1 MYHVELYARVR
12 RSVMVEGMS
21 LREASRV
28 FGRHRDTVRKML
40 AWSAPPGYRRQDPP
54 RRPNPSTSSGCALHR
69 GD

>member
-12 RSVMVEGMS
+12 LACMVEGMS

-40 AWSAPPGYRRQDPP
+40 AYSAPPGYRRQDSP